1 MIYCE
6 SILKASCEEILPFI
20 KHGTMKISMPDIKR
34 NINICVVVIGIANF
48 TKEKNLPDCYRFE
61 GLILKEKD

>member
-1 MIYCE
+1 
-6 SILKASCEEILPFI
+6 
-20 KHGTMKISMPDIKR
+20 MKISMPDIKT